1 MSLHNLLYFNSDQ
14 ESYITGSD
22 NVEIAYFKNLIF
34 RIKPPGESPFMRTHS
49 MFLNK
54 WKNKVRNKFTL
65 LNVVPEECLI
75 SGHSHEYY
83 ETS

>member
-1 MSLHNLLYFNSDQ
+1 MSQEIYPAPLLSFFS
-14 ESYITGSD
+14 
-22 NVEIAYFKNLIF
+22 LIF
-34 RIKPPGESPFMRTHS
+34 CGKSPNINLCLEECLAFMRTHS